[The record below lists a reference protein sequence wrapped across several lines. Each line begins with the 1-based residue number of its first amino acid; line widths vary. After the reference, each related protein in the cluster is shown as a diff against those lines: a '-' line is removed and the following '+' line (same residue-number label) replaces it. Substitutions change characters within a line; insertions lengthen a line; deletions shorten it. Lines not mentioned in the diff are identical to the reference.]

1 MGKVILFLFLI
12 LLHGCS
18 FNNPFLSAEI
28 NRVTVVS
35 YTPYMKHHRAFI
47 SRSDL
52 EILKNGKKYLYLYK
66 KKTNDIAILVQRRN
80 IFFLYTLSNPKQKVY
95 SLRAPK
101 RKKYS
106 YALKHFKTIGYKT
119 ISSPS
124 TKGFMITVSHQRYKN
139 IKTLLF
145 ESKDYTRLL
154 KLYQKAI
161 SGYNSN
167 KIKII
172 KTQLPKS
179 LILAYYKRYEK
190 RTKNPKELAHLKIIA
205 HKLQIKGPVL
215 AKKATQTSSI
225 AAKETKKTVKEQE
238 EPKETSK
245 YKETSSWYD
254 FGTNE
259 TETEKEPI
267 IPKKPASLPYLYY
280 LNNAS
285 LSELHTYLSKHTTK
299 KSLSTSKYLAL
310 KQKKTNMGDKE
321 ILKEGTLEELIAAY
335 KRNKNPKFKQRILSL
350 MKEKQK

>member
-35 YTPYMKHHRAFI
+35 YTPYIKHHRAFI

-52 EILKNGKKYLYLYK
+52 EILKNGKKYLYLHK
-66 KKTNDIAILVQRRN
+66 KKTNDIAVLVQRRN
-80 IFFLYTLSNPKQKVY
+80 TFFLYTLSNPKQKVY

-101 RKKYS
+101 KKKYS
-106 YALKHFKTIGYKT
+106 YALNHFKSMGYKA

-145 ESKDYTRLL
+145 ELKDYTSLL

-179 LILAYYKRYEK
+179 LILTYYKRYEK
-190 RTKNPKELAHLKIIA
+190 RTKNPKELAHLRIIA
-205 HKLQIKGPVL
+205 HKLQIKGPIL

-225 AAKETKKTVKEQE
+225 AVKETKKTVKEQE
-238 EPKETSK
+238 ETSK
-245 YKETSSWYD
+245 HKETSSWYD
-254 FGTNE
+254 FSTNE

-267 IPKKPASLPYLYY
+267 IQKKPASLPYFYY

-299 KSLSTSKYLAL
+299 KSLSTSKYSAL
-310 KQKKTNMGDKE
+310 RLREKSMEEKKL
-321 ILKEGTLEELIAAY
+321 LKTGTLEELIAAY
-335 KRNKNPKFKQRILSL
+335 KRNHKPKFKQRILSL
-350 MKEKQK
+350 MKEKQQH